1 MREKSYYS
9 MHDKETL
16 MHWRICIQIAITLL
30 HIRRYQD
37 ILLSSTCMHDHLSK
51 LFAQAHWKDLLKLRQ
66 ISHLPFTAW
75 RHDIDNIIPLH
86 H

>member
-30 HIRRYQD
+30 YIRRYQD

-51 LFAQAHWKDLLKLRQ
+51 LFAQAHCKDLLKLRQ
-66 ISHLPFTAW
+66 ISLPFAI
-75 RHDIDNIIPLH
+75 HSLAA
-86 H
+86 